1 MASAQPIIVLKKKK
15 AHAHRPHGG
24 AWKVA
29 YADFVTAMMAFFL
42 VLWLMSSSNDVKESI
57 AGYFSNPRGFAKTIG
72 TGMSGSGHGI
82 TITKKQMP
90 LLKEKLEQAIRQHP
104 MVGKL
109 KEHVHMT
116 MTPEGL
122 RIELLETDKGMFFE
136 NGRSDPTEGGRNVL
150 VALAHE
156 LGKLNNSIMIEGHT
170 DSKPYDGPV
179 YSNWELSADRA
190 NAARRIMQADGV
202 RSDQIAEV
210 RGFADQQLRFPTHP
224 EDPSNRRVSI
234 IISYPQFT
242 DHDNAKDAATPALKN
257 PGKK

>member
-42 VLWLMSSSNDVKESI
+42 VLWLMSSSNDVKEAI
-57 AGYFSNPRGFAKTIG
+57 AGYFSNPKGFAKTIG

-82 TITKKQMP
+82 TITKQQMP
-90 LLKEKLEQAIRQHP
+90 MLKEKLEQAIRQHP
-104 MVGKL
+104 TVGKL

-136 NGRSDPTEGGRNVL
+136 NGRPDPTDSGQAVL
-150 VALAHE
+150 IALAHE
-156 LGKLNNSIMIEGHT
+156 VGKLNNSIMIEGHT
-170 DSKPYDGPV
+170 DS
-179 YSNWELSADRA
+179 
-190 NAARRIMQADGV
+190 
-202 RSDQIAEV
+202 
-210 RGFADQQLRFPTHP
+210 
-224 EDPSNRRVSI
+224 
-234 IISYPQFT
+234 
-242 DHDNAKDAATPALKN
+242 
-257 PGKK
+257 